1 MKNVFKIIIVVSFFV
16 ILAGI
21 IAYARG
27 YRIDFKKKSL
37 LPTGIL
43 AISSSP
49 KAAKVFINGELKG
62 ATDINL
68 TLIPGR
74 YSVEIKKEG
83 YLTWSRSF
91 NLKGELV
98 LPVEALLFPNNPS
111 LSPLTSLGIVKAF
124 PLDQTGKVI
133 IFADNNDITK
143 DGIYFFDV
151 SKKISL
157 FPPLKQIIL
166 KQDLGLNPDINFGE
180 AEVYFSPDYKQMIAD
195 WGKNAYLLSIDDENA
210 PLDVSY
216 SKKVVVDA
224 WEKEKE
230 IEKLKIF
237 ETFPKD
243 MVKIATES
251 FKIISFSPDET
262 KVLYQARLPVE
273 LTPVLSPPMIAANQT
288 QEERTLKKDAFY
300 VYDKKEDK
308 NFRIYDQVDDSM
320 LWFPDSKHL
329 IFKENKKIALT
340 DYSGENKQTV
350 YSGPFESSFF
360 TTTSDGKI
368 VVLINLNPDINKQPD
383 LYLVGIR

>member
-1 MKNVFKIIIVVSFFV
+1 MKNVFKVIIVVSFFV

-21 IAYARG
+21 ITYARG
-27 YRIDFKKKSL
+27 YRLDFKKKSL

-49 KAAKVFINGELKG
+49 KAAKVFINDELKG

-68 TLIPGR
+68 TLVPGR

-83 YLTWSRSF
+83 YLTWSRSY

-111 LSPLTSLGIVKAF
+111 LSPLTNLGIVKAF
-124 PLDQTGKVI
+124 PLDQTGRVI
-133 IFADNNDITK
+133 IFADNDDITK

-166 KQDLGLNPDINFGE
+166 KQDLGLSPDINFGE
-180 AEVYFSPDYKQMIAD
+180 AEVYFSPDYKQMIVD
-195 WGKNAYLLSIDDENA
+195 WGENAHLLSIDDDNA
-210 PLDVSY
+210 PLDVNN
-216 SKKVVVDA
+216 SKKVIIDA

-230 IEKLKIF
+230 VEKLKIF

-262 KVLYQARLPVE
+262 KVLYQAIVPLE
-273 LTPVLSPPMIAANQT
+273 LIPVLSPPMIATNQT
-288 QEERTLKKDAFY
+288 QEERTLKKDVFY

-308 NFRIYDQVDDSM
+308 NYRISNQIDNRV

-329 IFKENKKIALT
+329 IFKEGKKIALT